1 MVNNMSFAI
10 ECVVVEIKS
19 EKSKNLLIS
28 CVYRAPATNVDTF
41 KDKLSEMYSSINNK
55 KHVFVCGD
63 FNIDLL
69 NPNGQ
74 TQTKTFINSM
84 FCLGLYPSITHPSR
98 ITRNTATLIANIF
111 TNVTE
116 GHITGGLLINDITDH
131 LPVFLAHDVD
141 FGIHTELKNM
151 TLVRH
156 VTDNAIESLR
166 RDLMDQVWHEIFV
179 ENVDESYDKFISII
193 TNLYNKHYTLVA

>member
-1 MVNNMSFAI
+1 
-10 ECVVVEIKS
+10 
-19 EKSKNLLIS
+19 
-28 CVYRAPATNVDTF
+28 
-41 KDKLSEMYSSINNK
+41 
-55 KHVFVCGD
+55 
-63 FNIDLL
+63 
-69 NPNGQ
+69 
-74 TQTKTFINSM
+74 M

-98 ITRNTATLIANIF
+98 IIRNTATLIDNIF

-116 GHITGGLLINDITDH
+116 GRITGGLLINDITDH
-131 LPVFLAHDVD
+131 LHVFLAHDVD

-179 ENVDESYDKFISII
+179 ENVDELYDKFISII
-193 TNLYNKHYTLVA
+193 TNLYNKHCPLVAKVNKSKYADKPWITKGLQNACKKKNVLYKEFIKHRTKEAENKYKKYKNKLTSIMRSSKKMYYSKLHKLNSKLNKQV